1 MTTEFHNRIY
11 LWNLN
16 ELEIWGYENKQY
28 FEKNK
33 IFHDD
38 SRLQFP

>member
-11 LWNLN
+11 LWNQN
-16 ELEIWGYENKQY
+16 ESEIWGYENKQY
-28 FEKNK
+28 LEKNK

-38 SRLQFP
+38 SKLQFP